1 MNSMKEYPNRI
12 TLSRY
17 SENIV
22 DWTHLSLITGIVLV
36 IVLVAEAANGWTDA
50 PCGTSAAVA
59 SGVLKS
65 RTALWLTAIC
75 NFIGLIAAAVF
86 GAAVAKTIGTGI
98 VRPEMISVASIGI
111 AMFTTVAW
119 SVFAAKFA
127 LPISKT
133 HSVIAALAGIGFAQG
148 GIDALLPASGHLV
161 DSGWL
166 AVGKGV
172 VYAVAFG
179 FFASWLLSTIIAKTR
194 LDERMTETWWKW
206 MQRVTVCMVGTGHGF
221 NDGLK
226 YVGVF
231 TLVLLKSGMIDDFH
245 ILPEVIGLCAI
256 VLALGTLLA
265 GWRIHHRLDM
275 MVNGSAVKAQVEKKS
290 FRPYMGVC
298 SELTAGASIWQSGW
312 FGIPMST
319 NHAVVSAMAGARS
332 ASGKLHTGSIVKIM
346 GGWIMTYGF
355 CFEVANLLTG
365 FIL

>member
-1 MNSMKEYPNRI
+1 
-12 TLSRY
+12 
-17 SENIV
+17 
-22 DWTHLSLITGIVLV
+22 LITGIVLV
-36 IVLVAEAANGWTDA
+36 IVLLAEAANGWTDA

-65 RTALWLTAIC
+65 RTALWVTAIC
-75 NFIGLIAAAVF
+75 NFIGLIAAAIF

-111 AMFTTVAW
+111 AMLTTVVW
-119 SVFAAKFA
+119 SAFAAKFG
-127 LPISKT
+127 LPVSKT
-133 HSVIAALAGIGFAQG
+133 HSLIAALAGIGFAQG
-148 GIDALLPASGHLV
+148 GIDALLPASGHLA

-172 VYAVAFG
+172 FYAVTLG
-179 FFASWLLSTIIAKTR
+179 FFISWLLSTIISKTR
-194 LDERMTETWWKW
+194 LHERLSETWWKW
-206 MQRVTVCMVGTGHGF
+206 AQRGTVCMLASGHGF

-231 TLVLLKSGMIDDFH
+231 TLVLLKSGMIPEFH

-256 VLALGTLLA
+256 VLGLGTLLA
-265 GWRIHHRLDM
+265 GWRIHDRLDM

-332 ASGKLHTGSIVKIM
+332 ASGKLHTASIVKIM
-346 GGWIMTYGF
+346 GGWIITYGF
-355 CFEVANLLTG
+355 CFGVADIMTSI
-365 FIL
+365 IL